1 MPAADLE
8 LVAGFSHVESYEAG
22 DTIFQSG
29 APADHFYVVAKG
41 AVRIEHPP
49 THGKDHV
56 VNIFRGHDVFG
67 VASALHLGR
76 YPVNGTVHT
85 NHTQVIAIQTEGF
98 RALLRKD
105 PPIAEA
111 VIAGLSQRLF
121 SLIQRVDEMTG
132 DAAARVARHILARPT
147 IKSEGDPAIQVEGTK
162 RDLAVWLDITPETL
176 SRVLRRWRDHNLV
189 EVKGRRI
196 TILDVDAL
204 EAEAEGRHDHSM
216 ESM

>member
-1 MPAADLE
+1 MRTFQAGESIFMAGMPA
-8 LVAGFSHVESYEAG
+8 
-22 DTIFQSG
+22 T
-29 APADHFYVVAKG
+29 HFYVVAKG
-41 AVRIEHPP
+41 AVRLEHPS
-49 THGKDHV
+49 TQGKEQV
-56 VNIFRGHDVFG
+56 VNIFR
-67 VASALHLGR
+67 ASDMFACAAALHLGR
-76 YPVNGTVHT
+76 FPVNGIGHT
-85 NHTQVIAIQTEGF
+85 NHTQVIEIQTESF
-98 RALLRKD
+98 RKLLRLE
-105 PPIAEA
+105 PAISEA

-121 SLIQRVDEMTG
+121 ALVQRVDEMTG

-204 EAEAEGRHDHSM
+204 EAEAEGRHNL
-216 ESM
+216 EPLQ

>member
-1 MPAADLE
+1 MAGMPA
-8 LVAGFSHVESYEAG
+8 
-22 DTIFQSG
+22 T
-29 APADHFYVVAKG
+29 HFYVVAKG
-41 AVRIEHPP
+41 AVRLEHPS
-49 THGKDHV
+49 TQGKEQV
-56 VNIFRGHDVFG
+56 VNIFR
-67 VASALHLGR
+67 ASDMFACAAALHLGR
-76 YPVNGTVHT
+76 FPVNGIGHT
-85 NHTQVIAIQTEGF
+85 NHTQVIEIQTESF
-98 RALLRKD
+98 RKLLRLE
-105 PPIAEA
+105 PAISEA

-121 SLIQRVDEMTG
+121 ALVQRVDEMTG

-204 EAEAEGRHDHSM
+204 EAEAEGRHNL
-216 ESM
+216 EPLQ